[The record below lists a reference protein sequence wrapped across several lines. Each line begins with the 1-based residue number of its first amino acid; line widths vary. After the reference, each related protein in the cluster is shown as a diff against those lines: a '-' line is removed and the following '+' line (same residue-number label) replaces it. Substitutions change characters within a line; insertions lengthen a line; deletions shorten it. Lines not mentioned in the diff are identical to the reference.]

1 MTFVSVTDVT
11 GTGTMTGKNVTSTW
25 ILGNSTTY
33 SDGTNNLIFNGFGT
47 LQGGS
52 AVDTFTLAPGI
63 SIFNG
68 TINGGG
74 GTDKLNLSAKTGAV
88 TINQATRTATGITG
102 YFSDIE
108 EVIGNGSETTLT
120 GANSGQTFTLTGA
133 NAGKAGSL
141 FFSGVTN
148 LIGGS
153 GNDTYTGSG
162 GSLSGTITDGAFT
175 DDKNA
180 FIEGGDG
187 GSTTINGTLNVAG
200 LYLNS
205 TTLSINGDINTGSG
219 TVYLRT
225 VNGDIDNLSTGHT
238 LTTSG
243 NLYLVTSSHTGA
255 VRMNLAGNP
264 ILYLDTWQP
273 STLNGQYNLI
283 ANINGVSIINA
294 LFDALVGSEFGA
306 HDSID
311 YFIDPALF
319 DQSISLF
326 SSSEQSIL
334 LPEDQLE
341 ETLGKFYRWPAIRL
355 AVLN

>member
-1 MTFVSVTDVT
+1 M
-11 GTGTMTGKNVTSTW
+11 
-25 ILGNSTTY
+25 
-33 SDGTNNLIFNGFGT
+33 
-47 LQGGS
+47 
-52 AVDTFTLAPGI
+52 
-63 SIFNG
+63 
-68 TINGGG
+68 
-74 GTDKLNLSAKTGAV
+74 
-88 TINQATRTATGITG
+88 
-102 YFSDIE
+102 
-108 EVIGNGSETTLT
+108 
-120 GANSGQTFTLTGA
+120 TGA

-141 FFSGVTN
+141 FFSGVAN

-175 DDKNA
+175 GDKTA
-180 FIEGGDG
+180 FIEGGDS
-187 GSTTINGTLNVAG
+187 GSTTLNGSLHVAG

-205 TTLSINGDINTGSG
+205 TSLTINGDIDTGSG

-225 VNGDIDNLSTGHT
+225 VTGDIDNMSSGSGHT

-243 NLYLVTSSHTGA
+243 NLYLVTSSHTGT
-255 VRMNLAGNP
+255 VRLNIAGSP
-264 ILYLDTWQP
+264 DLYLNTWQP
-273 STLNGQYNLI
+273 STLNGQYTLVE
-283 ANINGVSIINA
+283 NINGVSIINA

-306 HDSID
+306 HGSID